1 MTATAKKPLPK
12 CPVCDSEMR
21 RADIPKYHLVTCV
34 QCEEIGQVLHDGT
47 IRPINTL
54 LEHSE
59 LGDDRV
65 QAAIS
70 QPHVSNML
78 SFAEVFENAT
88 RMWQMDLAAACGGL
102 RTVLAQAENRI
113 DFAISKLSGMDMAS
127 DEIADALRMLREAR
141 ELVSPLPARNRGIRE
156 ER

>member
-1 MTATAKKPLPK
+1 MKSPQLK

-21 RADIPKYHLVTCV
+21 RIEIPKYRVVTCV
-34 QCEEIGQVLHDGT
+34 QCEEIGQVLPDGT
-47 IRPINTL
+47 VKLISSL

-70 QPHVSNML
+70 KPHVSDMQ
-78 SFAEVFENAT
+78 SFAEVFENST

-102 RTVLAQAENRI
+102 RTVLSQIENRI
-113 DFAISKLSGMDMAS
+113 DFAISKFTGMDMAS
-127 DEIADALRMLREAR
+127 DEAADGLRMLREAR
-141 ELVSPLPARNRGIRE
+141 ELVSPLPRKNRGIE
-156 ER
+156 KES